1 MKTLVRLGCNLAI
14 HVSQAVLDTFDAK
27 RPMVDDP
34 LVDGLDSPVYG
45 PRLLWGPI
53 PETVS
58 TANENAI
65 FASDRFSRVGTPPA
79 GAGGHK

>member
-27 RPMVDDP
+27 RPMLDDP
-34 LVDGLDSPVYG
+34 LDQAEFDIFG
-45 PRLLWGPI
+45 PRLLWGTI

-58 TANENAI
+58 SANENAV